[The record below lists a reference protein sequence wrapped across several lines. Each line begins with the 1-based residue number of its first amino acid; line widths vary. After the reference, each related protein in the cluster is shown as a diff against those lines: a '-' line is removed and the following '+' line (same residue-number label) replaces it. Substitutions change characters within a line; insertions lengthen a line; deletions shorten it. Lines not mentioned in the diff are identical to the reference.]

1 MAADA
6 AVLLRSRPVFIFSP
20 RHFIRQPQH
29 HLPPCISRL
38 IYSDMLIFFDFA
50 DFLAIRLTAAGNRIC
65 STLVCIAINFPQYKC
80 VDKCNA
86 LTILLSSVFY
96 HGRHGGIMGVYRTVL
111 TITVNG
117 AQTLLPA
124 EPAGVEIT
132 GFHCDDADDDRVLQ
146 WLLQRNAVADDG
158 TIDEVELPTIYDR
171 LADHF
176 EYVINLL

>member
-1 MAADA
+1 
-6 AVLLRSRPVFIFSP
+6 
-20 RHFIRQPQH
+20 
-29 HLPPCISRL
+29 
-38 IYSDMLIFFDFA
+38 
-50 DFLAIRLTAAGNRIC
+50 
-65 STLVCIAINFPQYKC
+65 
-80 VDKCNA
+80 
-86 LTILLSSVFY
+86 
-96 HGRHGGIMGVYRTVL
+96 MGVYRTVL

-117 AQTLLPA
+117 AQTLLPAVATYEHTLSIQICSEPGTGAPLLPA